1 MCIEILILQALFEK
15 QFANDPKVLEV
26 LLQFY
31 LKSGNCMI
39 LDHIEMS
46 VSCSSAVQPITSGIH
61 VFLHQNQET

>member
-1 MCIEILILQALFEK
+1 MIYFYILKNFKIFQTISVYRDLIRQALFEK

-46 VSCSSAVQPITSGIH
+46 ISCSSAV
-61 VFLHQNQET
+61 

>member
-1 MCIEILILQALFEK
+1 MIYFYFLKNFKIFQTISVCRDLIRQALFEK

-46 VSCSSAVQPITSGIH
+46 ISCSSAV
-61 VFLHQNQET
+61 